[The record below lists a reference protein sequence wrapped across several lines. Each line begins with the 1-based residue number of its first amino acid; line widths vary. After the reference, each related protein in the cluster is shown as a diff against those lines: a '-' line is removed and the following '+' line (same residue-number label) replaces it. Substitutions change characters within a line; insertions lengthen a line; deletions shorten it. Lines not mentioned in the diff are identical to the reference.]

1 MNNLRIFALSIGLLF
16 LACSVQA
23 CYSRK
28 TASETKHIVQ
38 LKELFL
44 LICEYAESHQG
55 KSPRSLHDLGV
66 LIDKDGLKRLIY
78 FTEGHNSSK
87 EWIYFGAVHLK
98 ESPSKILIEGPIRYD
113 SGKKIYLSADGHA
126 FLK

>member
-1 MNNLRIFALSIGLLF
+1 

-55 KSPRSLHDLGV
+55 KSPRSLHDLGG
-66 LIDKDGLKRLIY
+66 LIDEDGLRRLIY
-78 FTEGHNSSK
+78 FTDGHNSPK
-87 EWIYFGAVHLK
+87 EWIYIGAVHLE
-98 ESPSKILIEGPIRYD
+98 ESPTKILIEGPIRYD